1 MNHALSQKTGRN
13 DPCPCR
19 SGKKYKH
26 CCAAHAPADS
36 AGADVELRHLLE
48 SARNHAYRQ
57 RNFAAAEQ
65 CYRDVLAIKPNNVEA
80 LAGVGQGL
88 CWRHRRAAGR
98 QYLVKAAK
106 QMLRRP
112 EKTEGRVLLELAE
125 QLQMW
130 GDLDVA
136 LQLARAAVK
145 RMPENPSAQFGLAA
159 CLHRLNHADQAIAV
173 LSKVLTLIPQDAGCQ
188 ILMAILEFDK
198 KQYVEAR
205 HRLERVLASETDP
218 KQLARASLELSKVY
232 DKQRDYAAA
241 FAMLSRAGALQAQLP
256 ETRQINAD
264 YIFNKIALFKQGYDD
279 SLLKRWSAAD
289 FADDL
294 PVPVFLIGFLRSGTT
309 LTEQVLAAHP
319 EVLTSDENQL
329 IEEVLAELAAISGIQ
344 HNPPEALRHL
354 NIDQARRLRRFYWE
368 RVSEEF
374 TQAAL
379 QKRFVNKVALNS
391 IETGLISCLFPE
403 AKILFALRDPR
414 DICLSCAMQSFT
426 ASPATV
432 NLSSW
437 QGIAKQ
443 YAAVMDLW
451 LNLRQQIAP
460 EYLELRYEDVV
471 GDFETSFRRVFALL
485 NVAWDPRVIQYHE
498 KMAGRYIATPSFA
511 AVSQPLYNS
520 AVARWQGYAEYF
532 QPILP
537 VLAPYIEAFGY
548 R

>member
-57 RNFAAAEQ
+57 GNFAAAEQ

-498 KMAGRYIATPSFA
+498 KMAGRYVATPSFA